1 MPRPFA
7 AAAVSPSPLN
17 PAALPLRWPPARG
30 GAASTTAASPCRRCS
45 TSFGACP
52 SHASAAAA
60 TPRRGWLTG
69 RRAAPRRFYNPN
81 GDYDDADKEEL
92 VEECK
97 ASGEEVVRSAQPCV
111 SFVAARAART
121 RAPPRSHRPRTAA
134 PAPPCRGARA
144 SVLTH
149 AAVRSQRIQERPI
162 IAKFLYHARLKADEA
177 RAGPVA
183 MYSR

>member
-1 MPRPFA
+1 MPQPRLA
-7 AAAVSPSPLN
+7 AAAATL
-17 PAALPLRWPPARG
+17 LPRLG
-30 GAASTTAASPCRRCS
+30 RCL
-45 TSFGACP
+45 C
-52 SHASAAAA
+52 HAAAAA

-111 SFVAARAART
+111 SFAS
-121 RAPPRSHRPRTAA
+121 RS
-134 PAPPCRGARA
+134 
-144 SVLTH
+144 LTQ

>member
-1 MPRPFA
+1 MPQPRLA
-7 AAAVSPSPLN
+7 AAAATL
-17 PAALPLRWPPARG
+17 LPRLG
-30 GAASTTAASPCRRCS
+30 RCL
-45 TSFGACP
+45 C
-52 SHASAAAA
+52 HAAAAA

-69 RRAAPRRFYNPN
+69 CRAAPRRFYNPN

-97 ASGEEVVRSAQPCV
+97 ASGEEVVRSAQPRV
-111 SFVAARAART
+111 SFVSRRARA
-121 RAPPRSHRPRTAA
+121 
-134 PAPPCRGARA
+134 
-144 SVLTH
+144 VLTQ

>member
-1 MPRPFA
+1 MPQPRLA
-7 AAAVSPSPLN
+7 AAAATL
-17 PAALPLRWPPARG
+17 LPRLG
-30 GAASTTAASPCRRCS
+30 RCL
-45 TSFGACP
+45 C
-52 SHASAAAA
+52 HAAAAA

-69 RRAAPRRFYNPN
+69 CRAAPRRFYNPN

-111 SFVAARAART
+111 SFVAART